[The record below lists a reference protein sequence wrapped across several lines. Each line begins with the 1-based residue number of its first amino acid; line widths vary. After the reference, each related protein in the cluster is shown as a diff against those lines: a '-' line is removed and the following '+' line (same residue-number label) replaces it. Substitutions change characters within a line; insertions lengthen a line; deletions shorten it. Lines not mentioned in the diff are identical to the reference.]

1 LQIANLKF
9 EIPDFKSQR
18 GSRLARVALLQF
30 AICNAFASAA
40 SMADTIA
47 GVQPKIVKIYGAG
60 GLAGLEAYQ
69 SGFLISAEGHVLTV
83 FSYVLDSDE
92 VTVVL
97 NDGRRHVAKL
107 LGADPRLEIAV
118 LKLDA
123 ADLDYFDLDQAADV
137 PPGTRVL
144 AFSNLFNVAVGDE
157 AASVQKGTVAA
168 KTSLAAR
175 RGAYET
181 PYDGPAYV
189 LDAMTNNPGAAGGA
203 LVNLQGQLLGLL
215 GKELRNSLNNVWLNY
230 AVPIDQLRD
239 TVEAIQEGQYM
250 PRPAKD
256 SAKKP
261 ANSLRLELLGLVLVP
276 DVLPRTPP
284 FVDEVRPNTPASRA
298 GIQPDDLLLFVGGRL
313 VQSVKALTSELEYID
328 REDEVRLTLQRGQ
341 ELIEVNLKAGER

>member
-1 LQIANLKF
+1 
-9 EIPDFKSQR
+9 
-18 GSRLARVALLQF
+18 
-30 AICNAFASAA
+30 
-40 SMADTIA
+40 MADTIA
-47 GVQPKIVKIYGAG
+47 QVQPRMVKIYGAG
-60 GLAGLEAYQ
+60 GLSGLEAYQ

-83 FSYVLDSDE
+83 FSYVLDTDE

-97 NDGRRHVAKL
+97 HDGRRHTAKL

-118 LKLDA
+118 LKFEGENLEH
-123 ADLDYFDLDQAADV
+123 FDLGQAADV

-144 AFSNLFNVAVGDE
+144 ALSNLFNVAIGDE

-203 LVNLQGQLLGLL
+203 LVDLQGQLLGLL

-230 AVPIDQLRD
+230 AVPIDQLRE
-239 TVEAIQEGQYM
+239 TVAAIQAGNYM
-250 PRPAKD
+250 PRPAND
-256 SAKKP
+256 PARKP
-261 ANSLRLELLGLVLVP
+261 EHSLRLELLGLVLVP

-298 GIQPDDLLLFVGGRL
+298 GIKPDDLVLFVGGRL
-313 VQSVKALTSELEYID
+313 VQSVKALAGELEYID
-328 REDEVRLTLQRGQ
+328 REDELQLTLQRGQ
-341 ELIEVNLKAGER
+341 ELIDVTLKAGGEE